1 MFKKHS
7 GPGKNRPK
15 NCITY
20 RPFYSHP
27 TANLLPPRKNQVF
40 FQRTSNF
47 GRKLFNFR
55 RIISKFV
62 KVVKFYQNQPF
73 GYNCISCFKRCCY
86 CYNFFNFNHCKV
98 ISSLCHDWASW
109 RCRSFMFDTFSNE
122 KPSYVTKPHTNSYF
136 RPKRRSVIGANLG
149 LFAPYSHCLLF
160 VPLPLQ
166 NKCCHKFYQ
175 ANEII

>member
-1 MFKKHS
+1 MSSKVCFQKCVFPENFTQKGTS
-7 GPGKNRPK
+7 CAPGMTL
-15 NCITY
+15 NCD
-20 RPFYSHP
+20 S
-27 TANLLPPRKNQVF
+27 LLFSVQFLF
-40 FQRTSNF
+40 FRSP
-47 GRKLFNFR
+47 
-55 RIISKFV
+55 
-62 KVVKFYQNQPF
+62 NQPF

-166 NKCCHKFYQ
+166 NKCFHKFYQ